1 MRKKSHISLAKY
13 IVEDMQVPELAAHRK
28 AFYLGS
34 ILPDCKFSFLTK
46 RHEFGETFDLVTEQI
61 RRLSSREEEQS
72 NLRAYMRH
80 LGEVIHYVADYFT
93 FPHNSTYDGNLKDHC
108 YYEKALKFRLREY
121 VKSDEVLQEQIEVP
135 HFSTAEAVVNFIRNA
150 HREYLSRKRNVEE
163 DCRYIVR
170 ICRQVVQAILRLA
183 GCRIETGLCAA

>member
-13 IVEDMQVPELAAHRK
+13 IVEDMQ
-28 AFYLGS
+28 
-34 ILPDCKFSFLTK
+34 
-46 RHEFGETFDLVTEQI
+46 FGETFDLVTEQI

-121 VKSDEVLQEQIEVP
+121 ASGADRGSSFFYGGGRGEFYSECPQRISEQEAQCGGGLPLYCADLLPGSAGNFEIGRLPDRDETVCRL
-135 HFSTAEAVVNFIRNA
+135 RN
-150 HREYLSRKRNVEE
+150 HLSFVEKRVS
-163 DCRYIVR
+163 
-170 ICRQVVQAILRLA
+170 
-183 GCRIETGLCAA
+183 

>member
-1 MRKKSHISLAKY
+1 
-13 IVEDMQVPELAAHRK
+13 MQVPELAAHRK

-34 ILPDCKFSFLTK
+34 ILPDC
-46 RHEFGETFDLVTEQI
+46 
-61 RRLSSREEEQS
+61 
-72 NLRAYMRH
+72 
-80 LGEVIHYVADYFT
+80 
-93 FPHNSTYDGNLKDHC
+93 NSTYDGNLKDHC

-170 ICRQVVQAILRLA
+170 ICRQVVQAILSLA
-183 GCRIETGLCAA
+183 GCRVQTGLCVA